1 MPFEASLEE
10 YVSVGKVVRDNNSDG
25 DNNDGTNHENL
36 KVELLVSLRQLLK
49 LFDRPVH
56 VDVMYNNDRL
66 SDCYKQSLTIH
77 WTKQCSIKVLWI
89 IVWRLEI

>member
-1 MPFEASLEE
+1 MPIEASLEE
-10 YVSVGKVVRDNNSDG
+10 YVSVGKVVKDNNSDG

-36 KVELLVSLRQLLK
+36 KVELLFSLHQLLK

-66 SDCYKQSLTIH
+66 FDCYQQSLTMH
-77 WTKQCSIKVLWI
+77 WTKQCSIKVL
-89 IVWRLEI
+89 